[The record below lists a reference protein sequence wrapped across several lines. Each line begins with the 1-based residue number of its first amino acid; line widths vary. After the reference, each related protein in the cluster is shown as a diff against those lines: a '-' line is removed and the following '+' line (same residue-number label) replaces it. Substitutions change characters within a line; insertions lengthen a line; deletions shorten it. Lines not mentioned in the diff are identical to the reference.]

1 MVSLERRV
9 SKTEEELLPNLAVR
23 VADCDELKTATVA
36 ETVAE
41 EAPVATI
48 TEAGADSELGFVFV
62 MLTAVPPDGAG

>member
-1 MVSLERRV
+1 
-9 SKTEEELLPNLAVR
+9 LAVR